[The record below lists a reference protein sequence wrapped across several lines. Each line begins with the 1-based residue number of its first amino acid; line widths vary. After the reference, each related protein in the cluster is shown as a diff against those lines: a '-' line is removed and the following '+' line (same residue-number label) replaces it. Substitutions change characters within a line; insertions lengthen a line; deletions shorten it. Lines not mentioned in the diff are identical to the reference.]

1 VIAQWLAS
9 ADSSGPNVP
18 VGSGPLADFGIT
30 ASFAGEH
37 AVLGIRGDVDTVS
50 APVLGALFDAV
61 IDSGYPA
68 VLMDLPDPD
77 SIDAVG
83 LAMTAGA
90 ASRLVAQGGQLTIRF
105 SSTGV
110 ARIFDI
116 GWMAELI
123 SKALRG
129 PSGDHL
135 APEQTTSEFTAIGAA
150 DAAPNLRT
158 VTGASTT
165 EDVVN
170 SALRLV
176 VALARATVSGAD
188 GASVT
193 LRRLGQLATV
203 AASDSTI
210 SDMDANQYATGE
222 GPCIDASVEGRWFH
236 AESLEEETRWPAFT
250 PRARSLGINA
260 ILSSPLVANGQP
272 VGALNIY
279 SRTALAFATK
289 EQELAAVFAAEAS
302 RVLTAS
308 QAVAIDDQLTTR
320 LQEALRT
327 REVIAE
333 AQGVIMARQGV
344 GENEAFDIL
353 RHLSQTSNRS
363 LRERAEIVVD
373 STQPT
378 QPDLELGPV
387 GSP

>member
-9 ADSSGPNVP
+9 AGSSGPNVTA
-18 VGSGPLADFGIT
+18 GSGPLADFGIS
-30 ASFAGEH
+30 ASFAGER
-37 AVLGIRGDVDTVS
+37 AVLGIRGDVDAAN

-61 IDSGYPA
+61 IASGYPS
-68 VLMDLPDPD
+68 VLMDLPDAD

-83 LAMTAGA
+83 LAVTAGA

-123 SKALRG
+123 SSALRG
-129 PSGDHL
+129 TSEDHL
-135 APEQTTSEFTAIGAA
+135 APAQTTIGFAAVTAR
-150 DAAPNLRT
+150 DPVPNLRA
-158 VTGASTT
+158 VTGPSAT

-170 SALRLV
+170 GALGLV
-176 VALARATVSGAD
+176 VALARATVGGAD

-193 LRRLGQLATV
+193 LRRRGQLATV
-203 AASDSTI
+203 AASDDTI

-222 GPCIDASVEGRWFH
+222 GPCIDATVEGRWFH
-236 AESLEEETRWPAFT
+236 AESLEHETRWPAFS
-250 PRARSLGINA
+250 PRARSLGISA
-260 ILSSPLVANGQP
+260 ILSSPLVADGQP

-279 SRTALAFATK
+279 SRTALAFAAK
-289 EQELAAVFAAEAS
+289 EQELAATFAAEAS
-302 RVLTAS
+302 RVLTAAL
-308 QAVAIDDQLTTR
+308 AVDDHMTER

-327 REVIAE
+327 RELIAE

-353 RHLSQTSNRS
+353 RHLSQTTNRS
-363 LRERAEIVVD
+363 LRERAEAVVD

-378 QPDLELGPV
+378 PPDPDPLPLAAR
-387 GSP
+387 